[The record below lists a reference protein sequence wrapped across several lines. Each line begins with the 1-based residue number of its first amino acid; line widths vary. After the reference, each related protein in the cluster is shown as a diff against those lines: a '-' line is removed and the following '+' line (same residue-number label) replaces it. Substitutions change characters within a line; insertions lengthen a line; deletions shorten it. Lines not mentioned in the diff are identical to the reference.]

1 MKLMKKKIAVL
12 LATCLLVQPFLSV
25 SAWAIEGEQQTERT
39 QTQPKTAETST
50 SEATK
55 ESSAHSTEQSSMT
68 ESSAITEK
76 VTTSSTETKP
86 SEEQKQI
93 TLTFETTDQALFQN
107 DAKSYQVVKEKNQP
121 LRTEELPKWANSEEN
136 ATFVG
141 WSYQGKTYT
150 NEELLQLEFSEDTQ
164 LTAVF
169 KQKLTRMARAVSV
182 DQSIA
187 YTIAPSDKTKVIVVP
202 SPAGDGAA
210 YKEYA
215 STEAGLKEALFDLY
229 QQGNNGD
236 FTLYI
241 GNNITT
247 SAATTAK
254 VIPDTVTASNMTFY
268 ALQGKVNHLVITGNS
283 ADPISMDTT
292 LPTGSKTLALGIVH
306 FGTDITL
313 RNISYTGSQM
323 YLNGHSLS
331 LNGGSIGNGFSVFG
345 GTDSGDVT
353 GNPVI
358 TVNSTGSGTWYF
370 YGGNNNGGTL
380 KGNPTLLI
388 NNTVSGINTLS
399 GGANLGTVDGNV
411 TVSVKRI
418 NGALS
423 NYYGAGIGTAANPIS
438 VTGSV
443 SNELDIAAEANSS
456 FRMSTY
462 YGGALYG
469 NINGT
474 IKNSLS
480 GYGGWSSRGPYV
492 GGSGRGNIGTNRG
505 TNAISTTLDASNY
518 TTYGPSIIGA
528 NRYNGTIT
536 GNIENTVIGGTTAAQ
551 GGIGN
556 FDGGSGTE
564 ADRLSKAAL
573 GASNEGIYDAYTS
586 EQRAKLAF
594 DSATYKILGNIHSH
608 LVKGS
613 FGNADLWRTTAAGVG
628 GYVEGKAT
636 IEVGTQTGDGTAGG
650 DGLVYKGSRPTD
662 TNYSSSRNNL
672 ANAKDFD
679 IAGGGLVIGRDA
691 WTIYIRGE
699 SNTVINNAV
708 ARRTYGGLFS
718 GVVEGNTS
726 NTLNGGIVDTLEG
739 SGYEGGRVYG
749 NAQATVRNGQVDW
762 FLSGGGWND
771 KKIVGNVGVTVY
783 DGVINASMG
792 ASYGASSD
800 HTVTGNSNN
809 IVYGGDFSGT
819 PREGTNGF
827 SGGIT
832 NVGSLLGNANLTID
846 LRNYNREFKLPSGTS
861 ISGGVPYNGTTNLG
875 TDDSNTIT
883 LNIYTKPGSDV
894 LNGAAIYGDGAR
906 TSSYTKSGKIIMNI
920 QATGSSIGNLYATNY
935 GNAPTTGLLRDVEIN
950 LQGAKTIN
958 GLSGGNATDS
968 FTNTIV
974 SKNAQKVVINI
985 GENVDGTNN
994 YQTEP
999 LNATGL
1005 GVVNFTE
1012 LNVTNGIKLMAN
1024 GGNIKNGVSA
1034 TAANHSTT
1042 YNEFGS
1048 IHLSKNAGIGITNTA
1063 NLISASKLTVQDHAT
1078 LETIPGTGKVNIA
1091 DFEAVDPTKDELLW
1105 IKPTTDT
1112 TALVDSTGTWF
1123 GNVKAYQVLT
1133 INPTVNNATKLTP
1146 TTFHGIEKA
1155 TGKTFIGDN
1164 DVTKGANG
1172 YGIAIPGSIIDYEV
1186 ETPGIVA
1193 GAGTISHDV
1202 KEVKAGNAPLTL
1214 QAWGTEVA
1222 GQKVQKGRLMIP
1234 TSSALTP
1241 TLSFLPDEVTGSW
1254 LHQGTVKSSEVGSAI
1269 EQIPEQKDTT
1279 PLSWKATNMNYS
1291 YQVKVQFSNKVELSG
1306 QSVIVTEDEAAQLTT
1321 VDKVIEMLGA
1331 KGRPFFKTS
1340 LKETDLPQIQAP
1352 LAEKTVSRTHDIQL
1366 EAGTSGDNLQNKT
1379 VHLVV
1384 VKNESVLA
1392 KDRSFAL
1399 YATSAHLKLKEANG
1413 LTNSDELAQW
1423 TQATVIFADGR
1434 ANQTPSLDAATFQAI
1449 QQAKPEEL
1457 AKTVPA
1463 NYQFTEAGET
1473 LNKKV
1478 NVSISGELTL
1488 EKVPKTIDF
1497 GKQKISAKP
1506 EVYWPTLSDD
1516 LVVQDTRGTE
1526 STPWKLNVQ
1535 VTNPLTNGTD
1545 QLEDLSLVTD
1555 KGEFLLNKGDTVVTE
1570 NEGSGSGSYTINQGW
1585 GAANQRGLK
1594 LSVPVEK
1601 QKVGEFK
1608 GTLSWSLVMA
1618 P

>member
-136 ATFVG
+136 TTFVG

-169 KQKLTRMARAVSV
+169 KQKRTRMARAVSV

-187 YTIAPSDKTKVIVVP
+187 DTIAPADKTKVIVVP

-283 ADPISMDTT
+283 ADPISMDQTA
-292 LPTGSKTLALGIVH
+292 PTGSKTLGFNQNIY
-306 FGTDITL
+306 FGSNITL
-313 RNISYTGSQM
+313 RNLNYTGTNM
-323 YLNGHSLS
+323 YLNGYSLN
-331 LNGGSIGNGFSVFG
+331 LNGGSSGNGLTVYG
-345 GTDSGDVT
+345 GTDTGDVS
-353 GNPVI
+353 GNPTL
-358 TVNSTGSGTWYF
+358 TVNSTGTGTWNF
-370 YGGNNNGGTL
+370 YGGNQNGGNL
-380 KGNPTLLI
+380 AGNPTIVI
-388 NNTVSGINTLS
+388 NNTRSGLNTLS
-399 GGANLGTVDGNV
+399 GGANIGTVTGNTSLVVNDSGGRIASIYGGGYGTNATNTANVTGNV
-411 TVSVKRI
+411 STKVAI
-418 NGALS
+418 TN
-423 NYYGAGIGTAANPIS
+423 AA
-438 VTGSV
+438 TGFQ
-443 SNELDIAAEANSS
+443 L
-456 FRMSTY
+456 STY
-462 YGGALYG
+462 YGGVQYG
-469 NINGT
+469 NIGGKVTND
-474 IKNSLS
+474 IS
-480 GYGGWSSRGPYV
+480 GYGRWYTAGQRFIGGSSRGD
-492 GGSGRGNIGTNRG
+492 IGTNRTTDGITTNLNTQLYSAGRADFEGGNQYSGTIIGDITNVVTAG
-505 TNAISTTLDASNY
+505 TNSA
-518 TTYGPSIIGA
+518 
-528 NRYNGTIT
+528 
-536 GNIENTVIGGTTAAQ
+536 
-551 GGIGN
+551 GGINDFNGGAGN
-556 FDGGSGTE
+556 NV
-564 ADRLSKAAL
+564 SKFNKSQI
-573 GASNEGIYDAYTS
+573 GASNEATYDAYTPQ
-586 EQRAKLAF
+586 QRAELAK
-594 DSATYKILGNIHSH
+594 SAAAFKVFGNISSK
-608 LVKGS
+608 LVSGS
-613 FGNADLWRTTAAGVG
+613 FNNGAIYSTAAGRG
-628 GYVEGKAT
+628 GYIEGNTT
-636 IEVGTQTGDGTAGG
+636 IEVGTANGDGSLGG
-650 DGLVYKGSRPTD
+650 DGMAYSGAKPTSLDYSTTNKSRG
-662 TNYSSSRNNL
+662 NNSGW
-672 ANAKDFD
+672 D
-679 IAGGGLVIGRDA
+679 IVGGGGYPASNDT
-691 WTIYIRGE
+691 WDIYIKGDTKTVLN
-699 SNTVINNAV
+699 NTI
-708 ARRTYGGLFS
+708 ARWTYGGSFS

-726 NTLNGGIVDTLEG
+726 NTLNGGIADTLEG
-739 SGYEGGRVYG
+739 TGYQAARVYG
-749 NAQATVRNGQVDW
+749 NGQTIVNNGQVDW

-771 KKIVGNVGVTVY
+771 AKNVGNVGVTVY
-783 DGVINASMG
+783 EGVINASMG
-792 ASYGASSD
+792 ASYGASGG
-800 HTVTGNSNN
+800 HTITGNSDNRN
-809 IVYGGDFSGT
+809 FSGT
-819 PREGTNGF
+819 PRTGANGF

-832 NVGSLLGNANLTID
+832 NAGSLLGNAKLLID
-846 LRNYNREFKLPSGTS
+846 LRNYNGEFKLPGNTY
-861 ISGGVPYNGTTNLG
+861 ITGGRPYGQNTTLG
-875 TDDSNTIT
+875 TDESNTIT
-883 LNIYTKPGSDV
+883 LNIFTKTGVES
-894 LNGAAIYGDGAR
+894 LNGASIYGDGGTNAA
-906 TSSYTKSGKIIMNI
+906 YTKNGKITMNI
-920 QATGSSIGNLYATNY
+920 QAAGSSIGNLYATQYSNIS
-935 GNAPTTGLLRDVEIN
+935 GGKILRDVTAN
-950 LQGAKTIN
+950 VQGAVSIN
-958 GLSGGNATDS
+958 GLSGGSSTDN
-968 FTNTIV
+968 FTNAIV
-974 SKNAQKVVINI
+974 NASSNKVAFNF
-985 GENVDGTNN
+985 GTNVDGTNN

-1042 YNEFGS
+1042 YNEFES

-1133 INPTVNNATKLTP
+1133 INPTVNNATKLMP

-1172 YGIAIPGSIIDYEV
+1172 YGIAILGSIIDYEV

-1516 LVVQDTRGTE
+1516 LVVQDTRGSE

>member
-169 KQKLTRMARAVSV
+169 KQKLTRMARAVSI

-187 YTIAPSDKTKVIVVP
+187 DTIAPADKTKVIVVP

-283 ADPISMDTT
+283 ADPISMDQTA
-292 LPTGSKTLALGIVH
+292 PTGSKTLGFNQNIF
-306 FGTDITL
+306 FGSNITL
-313 RNISYTGSQM
+313 RNLNYTGTNM
-323 YLNGHSLS
+323 YLNGYSLN
-331 LNGGSIGNGFSVFG
+331 LNGGSSGNGLTVYG
-345 GTDSGDVT
+345 GTDTGDVS
-353 GNPVI
+353 GNPTL
-358 TVNSTGSGTWYF
+358 TVNSTGTGTWNF
-370 YGGNNNGGTL
+370 YGGNQNGGNL
-380 KGNPTLLI
+380 AGNPTIVI
-388 NNTVSGINTLS
+388 NNTRSGLNTLS
-399 GGANLGTVDGNV
+399 GGANIGTVTGNTSLVVNDSGGRIASIYGGGYGTNATNTANVTGNV
-411 TVSVKRI
+411 STKVAI
-418 NGALS
+418 TN
-423 NYYGAGIGTAANPIS
+423 AA
-438 VTGSV
+438 TGFQ
-443 SNELDIAAEANSS
+443 L
-456 FRMSTY
+456 STY
-462 YGGALYG
+462 YGGVQYG
-469 NINGT
+469 NIGGKVTND
-474 IKNSLS
+474 IS
-480 GYGGWSSRGPYV
+480 GYGRWYTAGQRFIGGSSRGD
-492 GGSGRGNIGTNRG
+492 IGTNRATDGITTNLNTQLYSAGRADFEGGNQYSGTIIGDITNVVTAG
-505 TNAISTTLDASNY
+505 TNSA
-518 TTYGPSIIGA
+518 
-528 NRYNGTIT
+528 
-536 GNIENTVIGGTTAAQ
+536 
-551 GGIGN
+551 GGINDFNGGAGN
-556 FDGGSGTE
+556 NV
-564 ADRLSKAAL
+564 SKFNKSQI
-573 GASNEGIYDAYTS
+573 GASNEATYDAYTPQ
-586 EQRAKLAF
+586 QRAELAK
-594 DSATYKILGNIHSH
+594 SAAAFKVFGNISSK
-608 LVKGS
+608 LVSGS
-613 FGNADLWRTTAAGVG
+613 FNNGAIYSTAAGRG
-628 GYVEGKAT
+628 GYIEGNTT
-636 IEVGTQTGDGTAGG
+636 IEVGTANGDGSLGG
-650 DGLVYKGSRPTD
+650 DGMAYSGAKPTSLDYSTTNKSRG
-662 TNYSSSRNNL
+662 NNSGW
-672 ANAKDFD
+672 D
-679 IAGGGLVIGRDA
+679 IVGGGGYPASNDT
-691 WTIYIRGE
+691 WDIYIKGDTKTVLN
-699 SNTVINNAV
+699 NTI
-708 ARRTYGGLFS
+708 ARWTYGGSFS

-726 NTLNGGIVDTLEG
+726 NTLNGGIADTLEG
-739 SGYEGGRVYG
+739 TGYQAARVYG
-749 NAQATVRNGQVDW
+749 NGQTIVNNGQVDW

-771 KKIVGNVGVTVY
+771 AKNVGNVGVTVY
-783 DGVINASMG
+783 EGVINASMG
-792 ASYGASSD
+792 ASYGASGG
-800 HTVTGNSNN
+800 HTITGNSDNR
-809 IVYGGDFSGT
+809 IYGGNFSGT
-819 PREGTNGF
+819 PRTGANGF

-832 NVGSLLGNANLTID
+832 NAGSLLGNAKLLID
-846 LRNYNREFKLPSGTS
+846 LRNYNGEFKLPGNTY
-861 ISGGVPYNGTTNLG
+861 ITGGRPYGQNTTIG
-875 TDDSNTIT
+875 TDESNTIT
-883 LNIYTKPGSDV
+883 LNIFTKTGVES
-894 LNGAAIYGDGAR
+894 LNGASIYGDGGTNAA
-906 TSSYTKSGKIIMNI
+906 YTKNGKITMNI
-920 QATGSSIGNLYATNY
+920 QAAGSSIGNLYATQYSNIS
-935 GNAPTTGLLRDVEIN
+935 GGKILRDVTAN
-950 LQGAKTIN
+950 VQGAVNIN
-958 GLSGGNATDS
+958 GLSGGSSTDN
-968 FTNTIV
+968 FTNAIV
-974 SKNAQKVVINI
+974 NASSNKVAFNF
-985 GENVDGTNN
+985 GTNVDGTNN

-1214 QAWGTEVA
+1214 
-1222 GQKVQKGRLMIP
+1222 
-1234 TSSALTP
+1234 
-1241 TLSFLPDEVTGSW
+1241 
-1254 LHQGTVKSSEVGSAI
+1254 
-1269 EQIPEQKDTT
+1269 
-1279 PLSWKATNMNYS
+1279 
-1291 YQVKVQFSNKVELSG
+1291 
-1306 QSVIVTEDEAAQLTT
+1306 
-1321 VDKVIEMLGA
+1321 
-1331 KGRPFFKTS
+1331 
-1340 LKETDLPQIQAP
+1340 
-1352 LAEKTVSRTHDIQL
+1352 
-1366 EAGTSGDNLQNKT
+1366 
-1379 VHLVV
+1379 
-1384 VKNESVLA
+1384 
-1392 KDRSFAL
+1392 
-1399 YATSAHLKLKEANG
+1399 
-1413 LTNSDELAQW
+1413 
-1423 TQATVIFADGR
+1423 
-1434 ANQTPSLDAATFQAI
+1434 
-1449 QQAKPEEL
+1449 
-1457 AKTVPA
+1457 
-1463 NYQFTEAGET
+1463 
-1473 LNKKV
+1473 
-1478 NVSISGELTL
+1478 
-1488 EKVPKTIDF
+1488 
-1497 GKQKISAKP
+1497 
-1506 EVYWPTLSDD
+1506 
-1516 LVVQDTRGTE
+1516 
-1526 STPWKLNVQ
+1526 
-1535 VTNPLTNGTD
+1535 
-1545 QLEDLSLVTD
+1545 
-1555 KGEFLLNKGDTVVTE
+1555 
-1570 NEGSGSGSYTINQGW
+1570 
-1585 GAANQRGLK
+1585 
-1594 LSVPVEK
+1594 
-1601 QKVGEFK
+1601 
-1608 GTLSWSLVMA
+1608 
-1618 P
+1618 

>member
-1 MKLMKKKIAVL
+1 
-12 LATCLLVQPFLSV
+12 
-25 SAWAIEGEQQTERT
+25 
-39 QTQPKTAETST
+39 
-50 SEATK
+50 
-55 ESSAHSTEQSSMT
+55 
-68 ESSAITEK
+68 
-76 VTTSSTETKP
+76 
-86 SEEQKQI
+86 
-93 TLTFETTDQALFQN
+93 
-107 DAKSYQVVKEKNQP
+107 
-121 LRTEELPKWANSEEN
+121 
-136 ATFVG
+136 
-141 WSYQGKTYT
+141 
-150 NEELLQLEFSEDTQ
+150 
-164 LTAVF
+164 
-169 KQKLTRMARAVSV
+169 
-182 DQSIA
+182 
-187 YTIAPSDKTKVIVVP
+187 
-202 SPAGDGAA
+202 
-210 YKEYA
+210 
-215 STEAGLKEALFDLY
+215 
-229 QQGNNGD
+229 
-236 FTLYI
+236 
-241 GNNITT
+241 
-247 SAATTAK
+247 
-254 VIPDTVTASNMTFY
+254 
-268 ALQGKVNHLVITGNS
+268 
-283 ADPISMDTT
+283 
-292 LPTGSKTLALGIVH
+292 
-306 FGTDITL
+306 
-313 RNISYTGSQM
+313 
-323 YLNGHSLS
+323 
-331 LNGGSIGNGFSVFG
+331 
-345 GTDSGDVT
+345 
-353 GNPVI
+353 
-358 TVNSTGSGTWYF
+358 
-370 YGGNNNGGTL
+370 
-380 KGNPTLLI
+380 
-388 NNTVSGINTLS
+388 
-399 GGANLGTVDGNV
+399 
-411 TVSVKRI
+411 
-418 NGALS
+418 
-423 NYYGAGIGTAANPIS
+423 
-438 VTGSV
+438 
-443 SNELDIAAEANSS
+443 
-456 FRMSTY
+456 
-462 YGGALYG
+462 
-469 NINGT
+469 
-474 IKNSLS
+474 
-480 GYGGWSSRGPYV
+480 
-492 GGSGRGNIGTNRG
+492 
-505 TNAISTTLDASNY
+505 
-518 TTYGPSIIGA
+518 
-528 NRYNGTIT
+528 
-536 GNIENTVIGGTTAAQ
+536 
-551 GGIGN
+551 
-556 FDGGSGTE
+556 
-564 ADRLSKAAL
+564 
-573 GASNEGIYDAYTS
+573 
-586 EQRAKLAF
+586 
-594 DSATYKILGNIHSH
+594 
-608 LVKGS
+608 
-613 FGNADLWRTTAAGVG
+613 
-628 GYVEGKAT
+628 
-636 IEVGTQTGDGTAGG
+636 
-650 DGLVYKGSRPTD
+650 
-662 TNYSSSRNNL
+662 
-672 ANAKDFD
+672 
-679 IAGGGLVIGRDA
+679 
-691 WTIYIRGE
+691 
-699 SNTVINNAV
+699 
-708 ARRTYGGLFS
+708 
-718 GVVEGNTS
+718 
-726 NTLNGGIVDTLEG
+726 
-739 SGYEGGRVYG
+739 
-749 NAQATVRNGQVDW
+749 
-762 FLSGGGWND
+762 
-771 KKIVGNVGVTVY
+771 
-783 DGVINASMG
+783 
-792 ASYGASSD
+792 
-800 HTVTGNSNN
+800 
-809 IVYGGDFSGT
+809 
-819 PREGTNGF
+819 
-827 SGGIT
+827 
-832 NVGSLLGNANLTID
+832 
-846 LRNYNREFKLPSGTS
+846 
-861 ISGGVPYNGTTNLG
+861 
-875 TDDSNTIT
+875 
-883 LNIYTKPGSDV
+883 
-894 LNGAAIYGDGAR
+894 
-906 TSSYTKSGKIIMNI
+906 
-920 QATGSSIGNLYATNY
+920 
-935 GNAPTTGLLRDVEIN
+935 
-950 LQGAKTIN
+950 
-958 GLSGGNATDS
+958 
-968 FTNTIV
+968 
-974 SKNAQKVVINI
+974 
-985 GENVDGTNN
+985 NVDGTNN

-1133 INPTVNNATKLTP
+1133 INPTVNNATKLMP

-1352 LAEKTVSRTHDIQL
+1352 LAEKTVSRKHDIQL